1 MRAIWKGSIS
11 FGLVNIPVSLFP
23 ATHREELKFHLLR
36 ASDMSPINYKRVA
49 EADGKEVPWN
59 EIVKGYQYEKGKFVV
74 IKEEDFKRVDIEA
87 TQTVDIIDFVKLEEV
102 DPMFFNKPYYLE
114 PAKGGANAYAL
125 LRDVLKETGKAGIA
139 KVVIKT
145 RQHLAAVK
153 PLKDALV
160 LEIMH
165 FADELTDVNELKIP
179 EQAHKT
185 HGKELQMATALVEQ
199 MTEEWDPK
207 RYTDDYTTALMKVI
221 DEKIEAGGKDL
232 PALPKAQK
240 KSGKVID
247 LLSVLQKSLEQ
258 SSQGKKETKKSA
270 AHATGA
276 KKKSRKKAA

>member
-11 FGLVNIPVSLFP
+11 FGLVNIPVSLYP

-49 EADGKEVPWN
+49 EADGKEVPW
-59 EIVKGYQYEKGKFVV
+59 EQIVKGYQYEKGKYVV
-74 IKEEDFKRVDIEA
+74 LQDEDFKRVDIEA

-114 PAKGGANAYAL
+114 PAKGGANAYGL

-153 PLKDALV
+153 PLKEALV

-165 FADELTDVNELKIP
+165 FKDELTDANELKISDAAGRKAGP
-179 EQAHKT
+179 
-185 HGKELQMATALVEQ
+185 KELQMAKALVDQ
-199 MTEEWDPK
+199 MTEEWNPAK
-207 RYTDDYTTALMKVI
+207 YTDDYSSALMKLI
-221 DEKIEAGGKDL
+221 DEKIESGGK
-232 PALPKAQK
+232 ALPSAPKAAK

-247 LLSVLQKSLEQ
+247 LLSVLQKSLDQ
-258 SSQGKKETKKSA
+258 TAQGKKEAKKSSSS
-270 AHATGA
+270 GSA
-276 KKKSRKKAA
+276 KKKSRSKAA